1 MREGGH
7 VVAERLVDED
17 LARGVREVVVAA
29 DDVCDPHVRVV
40 AYDSEVVGGRAVG
53 AHDDHVVH
61 YVGGEGDVPVHG
73 VVELDGA
80 VVKRHLQAPNMRFT
94 CVDAALRLGG
104 VDVAARAV
112 VSRVAAFLRF
122 RLRALL
128 VEQLLRAEAG
138 VNRPAVLQALERGLV
153 GVEALGLEVRA
164 RVAADLGT
172 LVPVE
177 VEPLHGVQDDLDVL
191 FGRALGVGVLDAQDE
206 GAAHRAGECP
216 VIDCGARA
224 ADVQAPSGRGCE
236 AYAYGFVSHGFLF
249 RLLEVVSTCI

>member
-1 MREGGH
+1 M
-7 VVAERLVDED
+7 
-17 LARGVREVVVAA
+17 
-29 DDVCDPHVRVV
+29 
-40 AYDSEVVGGRAVG
+40 
-53 AHDDHVVH
+53 
-61 YVGGEGDVPVHG
+61 PVHG

-80 VVKRHLQAPNMRFT
+80 VVKRHLQAPNMRFA
-94 CVDAALRLGG
+94 CVDAALRLDG

-128 VEQLLRAEAG
+128 VEQFLRTEAG
-138 VNRPAVLQALERGLV
+138 VDRPAVLQALERGLV
-153 GVEALGLEVRA
+153 GVEALGLEVGA
-164 RVAADLGT
+164 RVASDFRT
-172 LVPVE
+172 FVPVE

-191 FGRALGVGVLDAQDE
+191 FGRAFGVGVLDAQDE

-224 ADVQAPSGRGCE
+224 ADMQTPSGRGCE

>member
-1 MREGGH
+1 
-7 VVAERLVDED
+7 
-17 LARGVREVVVAA
+17 
-29 DDVCDPHVRVV
+29 
-40 AYDSEVVGGRAVG
+40 
-53 AHDDHVVH
+53 
-61 YVGGEGDVPVHG
+61 
-73 VVELDGA
+73 
-80 VVKRHLQAPNMRFT
+80 MRFT

-138 VNRPAVLQALERGLV
+138 VNRPAVLQAVERGLV

-164 RVAADLGT
+164 RVAADLGA

-191 FGRALGVGVLDAQDE
+191 FGRTLGIGVLDAQDE
-206 GAAHRAGECP
+206 GAARCAGECP

-224 ADVQAPSGRGCE
+224 ADVQASSGRGCE

-249 RLLEVVSTCI
+249 RLLEVVSTYI